1 MHTETPESRTTDA
14 GRIIGAGGVDT
25 LGTGTNSTSTDSNS
39 TNSNST
45 DSNDTNSSRTDE
57 NRRYP
62 NGKPVKTIDGT
73 TVRMETEDLTVRY
86 GVSTFG
92 IRNVSMPVFDRSVTA
107 LIGPSGCGKST
118 FLRALNRMH
127 DLGADIE
134 VTGAAILDGENIYEP
149 QVDAVTIRRRVGM
162 VFQKPTPFPTKSIY
176 ENVCAGLRLV
186 GIRRKQ
192 VLDEAVEKALTDA
205 ALWDEVKDRL
215 RSPGGSLSGGQQQRL
230 CIARAL
236 AVEPEVLLMD
246 EPTSSLDP
254 NATMRIEQLIQELK
268 EQVTIVIVTH
278 NMQQATRV
286 SDYTAFFY
294 VGELVEIS
302 ETQQIFSSPREERTQ
317 EYLSGTFS

>member
-1 MHTETPESRTTDA
+1 MSSIQAQP
-14 GRIIGAGGVDT
+14 GGSAVPA
-25 LGTGTNSTSTDSNS
+25 
-39 TNSNST
+39 
-45 DSNDTNSSRTDE
+45 DTN
-57 NRRYP
+57 P
-62 NGKPVKTIDGT
+62 NAPKTIDGEV
-73 TVRMETEDLTVRY
+73 VRMETDDLSVRY
-86 GVSTFG
+86 GESTFG
-92 IRNVSMPVFDRSVTA
+92 IRDVSMPIFNQRVTA

-127 DLGADIE
+127 DLSPDTE
-134 VTGAAILDGENIYEP
+134 VTGSAYLDGENIYAP
-149 QVDAVTIRRRVGM
+149 QMDAVLIRRRIGM

-186 GIRRKQ
+186 GIRSKS
-192 VLDEAVEKALTDA
+192 VLDRAVEKALTDA

-215 RSPGGSLSGGQQQRL
+215 KSPGGSLSGGQQQRL

-254 NATMRIEQLIQELK
+254 NATMRVEQLIQQLK
-268 EQVTIVIVTH
+268 DQVTIVIVTH

-294 VGELVEIS
+294 VGEMVEVS
-302 ETQQIFSSPREERTQ
+302 KTSVIFSNPREERSR
-317 EYLSGTFS
+317 EYLAGTFS